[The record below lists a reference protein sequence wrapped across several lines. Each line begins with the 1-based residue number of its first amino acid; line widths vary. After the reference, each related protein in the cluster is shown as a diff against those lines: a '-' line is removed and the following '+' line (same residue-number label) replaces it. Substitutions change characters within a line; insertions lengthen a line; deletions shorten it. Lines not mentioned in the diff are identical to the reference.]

1 MLTPKEALDF
11 FKEIASNPV
20 ESEENYTKS
29 LEALVDLQCHHAY
42 AENIKDGH
50 YHNIKEELMVNI
62 SIEDFRILVGFQV
75 IGRLR
80 EAETDAEIFMGLVNS
95 SYISDIAPEL
105 LERVY
110 TRKNI
115 EEVLR
120 TKIH

>member
-11 FKEIASNPV
+11 FKEIARNPV

-29 LEALVDLQCHHAY
+29 LEALVDLQCHYAY
-42 AENIKDGH
+42 AENIKDEH
-50 YHNIKEELMVNI
+50 YHNVKEELMVNI
-62 SIEDFRILVGFQV
+62 SIEDFRMLIGFQV

-80 EAETDAEIFMGLVNS
+80 EVESDAEIFMGLVNS
-95 SYISDIAPEL
+95 SYISDITPEL
-105 LERVY
+105 LEGVY

-120 TKIH
+120 TKVH